1 MTDEQLARALHGA
14 GLASIDVLK
23 SVAAQRHRGETLA
36 RALLRLDV
44 LPPGDILRFDPSAF
58 DNASWERDE
67 ERYEPA
73 AEMGLGAEA
82 PPSGDIDFYFEED
95 REQSNDVSM
104 APVVRWSN
112 ELLRIAITLGASD
125 LHLEPRPDG
134 MLPRYRV
141 DGALRAGNLLPVDLI
156 APVTSRFKVLA
167 HLDITEQRVP
177 QDGRFRAFAGGR
189 PYDFRVSTL
198 PSLHGEKTVM
208 RILDRSSLVT
218 DLTKLGFTPQMR
230 YDFEG
235 LLRRSHGMILVTG
248 PTGSG
253 KTTTLYAAL
262 SAARDDTRNVITIE
276 DPVEYELDGVTQAPV
291 NEDVGLTFATA
302 LRSILR
308 QDPDVV
314 LVGEI
319 RDNETADIA
328 VRAALTGHLLL
339 STLHTNS
346 AVGAITRLQDMDVE
360 PYLIASSL
368 AGVVAQRLV
377 KMNCRH
383 CRSPLLDGEP
393 EREEAIQALG
403 LPTDAQLW
411 KGRGCERCG
420 GTGFKGRVA
429 ILELL
434 MVDSKLR
441 RAIANKAPVDEL
453 KQIALSNGFRSLW
466 QDGREKLLSGI
477 TSPTEVMKAL
487 LGHEEE

>member
-14 GLASIDVLK
+14 GLATIDTLK
-23 SVAAQRHRGETLA
+23 AVAMQRHRGETLA
-36 RALLRLDV
+36 HALLRLDI
-44 LPPGDILRFDPSAF
+44 LPPGDILRFDPKAF
-58 DNASWERDE
+58 DGTPWERDE
-67 ERYEPA
+67 EFETA
-73 AEMGLGAEA
+73 GEMGLGTETPAL
-82 PPSGDIDFYFEED
+82 GDFDIYFDED
-95 REQSNDVSM
+95 REGSNDVSL

-112 ELLRIAITLGASD
+112 ELLRLALSLGASD

-134 MLPRYRV
+134 MLPRYRI
-141 DGALRAGNLLPVDLI
+141 DGALRSGNLLPLDLV

-177 QDGRFRAFAGGR
+177 QDGRFRAFVGGR

-218 DLTKLGFTPQMR
+218 DLTKLGFTPGMR
-230 YDFEG
+230 TDFES
-235 LLRRSHGMILVTG
+235 LLKRSHGMILVTG

-276 DPVEYELDGVTQAPV
+276 DPVEYELEGVTQAPV
-291 NEDVGLTFATA
+291 NEDVGLTFAAA

-308 QDPDVV
+308 QDPDVI

-319 RDNETADIA
+319 RDNETADIS

-368 AGVVAQRLV
+368 AGVLAQRLV

-383 CRSPLLDGEP
+383 CRSPLLEGEP

-403 LPTDAQLW
+403 LPADSQLW
-411 KGRGCERCG
+411 KGRGCDRCG

-434 MVDSKLR
+434 LVDSKLR
-441 RAIANKAPVDEL
+441 RAIVNKAPADEL
-453 KQIALSNGFRSLW
+453 KQIARADGFRTLW
-466 QDGREKLLSGI
+466 QDGKDKLLSGI
-477 TSPTEVMKAL
+477 TSPGEVMKAL